1 MEWTAEQ
8 LDRLYELYQQHI
20 ERLRADVIKSNRSL
34 GSRNPEKTA
43 LKCVSRREFNARVTR
58 QTDDP
63 EVVRLWIR
71 RIIRGYEH
79 EFPQWAFGSGR
90 RLTPDDAQG
99 KRPRRTGT

>member
-43 LKCVSRREFNARVTR
+43 LKCLGRHEF
-58 QTDDP
+58 QTIIKQRSEES
-63 EVVRLWIR
+63 EVVQLWIR
-71 RIIRGYEH
+71 RIVRGHER
-79 EFPQWAFGSGR
+79 EFPQLSAFDLLSTALPANRQKRRRKTGS
-90 RLTPDDAQG
+90 
-99 KRPRRTGT
+99 

>member
-1 MEWTAEQ
+1 MKWTAEQ

-43 LKCVSRREFNARVTR
+43 LKCSSREEFAARVTR
-58 QTDDP
+58 ETDDP
-63 EVVRLWIR
+63 EVVQLWIR
-71 RIIRGYEH
+71 RIIRGHEH
-79 EFPQWAFGSGR
+79 EFPALAAVT
-90 RLTPDDAQG
+90 RLRVTPDDAQG